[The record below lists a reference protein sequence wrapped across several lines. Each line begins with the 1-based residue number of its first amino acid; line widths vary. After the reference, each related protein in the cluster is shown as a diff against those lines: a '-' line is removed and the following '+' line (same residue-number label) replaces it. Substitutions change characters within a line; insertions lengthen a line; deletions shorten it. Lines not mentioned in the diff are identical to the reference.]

1 MKRLNEDQDGNSEIG
16 VQSWNVSTFYDSYI
30 RLHVL
35 AIYSAFLWQSITK
48 HWHVSNV
55 LNKVLRSCFTI
66 INIFYAGKKTILKKA
81 KSYLSTMSESLKGE
95 DFNELKQTH
104 IFRYLSGT
112 KYMEVAFRLLPL
124 VSVNSIA
131 AKNELS

>member
-1 MKRLNEDQDGNSEIG
+1 
-16 VQSWNVSTFYDSYI
+16 
-30 RLHVL
+30 
-35 AIYSAFLWQSITK
+35 
-48 HWHVSNV
+48 
-55 LNKVLRSCFTI
+55 
-66 INIFYAGKKTILKKA
+66 
-81 KSYLSTMSESLKGE
+81 MSESLKGE